1 MKKIIILIA
10 FTIYC
15 SSTNAKDAA
24 DVEIFELHNKQL
36 DSDPGLQKSI
46 NLSKLENKSQNSDEE
61 EINEEN
67 IQIEDDLIFSE
78 DGVSTELTGDS
89 LVSNTDSNIDFVPS
103 FWELA
108 NKDNLI
114 YLFDNIEEVNSP
126 AIKSELMYLL
136 DINSSPP
143 NNFQREDFE
152 NIIINNLIKFKYK
165 DKAYKSI
172 KSLYDIQNQNYIQEY
187 KKFELS
193 YLLSTY
199 KISEACDL
207 RNSFEKFKNIAENNF
222 LLKIDIFCLLLQ
234 EKFDEANLL
243 NSLLLESTDNQDY
256 YFQYLFNKLNNISV
270 DELLITNLKLLD
282 NEIFLY
288 SAMHRLGNIPLS
300 QKFLDVDPINL
311 SMPIILSNNSN
322 INLRLEAAHIAYK
335 NEILKSDSLAALYQ
349 FVDFSTED
357 LNNSQNFE
365 KITKNNVELG
375 MAYYFQLSNIQI
387 LPLTRLEAMI
397 SFWSFAE
404 KNNLGPIAF
413 ELSLQSLETIEPSSE
428 FSDYA
433 IDIIKA
439 YIKTN
444 NFDKA
449 KNWISFVD
457 QSSIDESYELK
468 FESSKFL
475 IKMNNIEDNSK
486 FIDAL
491 KFHLKDLQ
499 NNANNEILFSIFS
512 IIDDNKDNLF
522 ELEKKLYD
530 TRSMPSSYLIEN
542 IKNSIESKNFPEL
555 LLFVII
561 SLNNKDWNNLHPEHL
576 SLILN
581 SLKVYKNGL
590 LFNDIVIEILEINKI
605 I

>member
-1 MKKIIILIA
+1 MKKIIFLIV

-15 SSTNAKDAA
+15 SSTNATNAKDI
-24 DVEIFELHNKQL
+24 EIIELHSKQL
-36 DSDPGLQKSI
+36 DPGLQKNI
-46 NLSKLENKSQNSDEE
+46 NLSIIENESQNSEEE
-61 EINEEN
+61 EINEESN
-67 IQIEDDLIFSE
+67 QVENDLIFSE
-78 DGVSTELTGDS
+78 DIVDLESAGNKS
-89 LVSNTDSNIDFVPS
+89 LSNTDINIDFVPN

-108 NKDNLI
+108 DQDNLI
-114 YLFDNIEEVNSP
+114 YLFDNIKEVNSLT
-126 AIKSELMYLL
+126 IKSELIYLL
-136 DINSSPP
+136 DINSLPP
-143 NNFQREDFE
+143 KNFEREDFE

-165 DKAYKSI
+165 DKAYKNI
-172 KSLYDIQNQNYIQEY
+172 KSLYDVQNQIYIQEY
-187 KKFELS
+187 KKFELN

-207 RNSFEKFKNIAENNF
+207 RNSFEKSENVAENNF

-243 NSLLLESTDNQDY
+243 NSLLLESSANQDY
-256 YFQYLFNKLNNISV
+256 YFQYLFNKLNNLSF
-270 DELLITNLKLLD
+270 DESSITNLKILD

-300 QKFLDVDPINL
+300 QKFLDIDPINL

-322 INLRLEAAHIAYK
+322 IELRLKAAHIAYK
-335 NEILKSDSLAALYQ
+335 NEVIKSDSLAALYQ
-349 FVDFSTED
+349 VVDFTSED
-357 LNNSQNFE
+357 FNNSQNLE

-375 MAYYFQLSNIQI
+375 MAYYFQLSNVQI
-387 LPLTRLEAMI
+387 LPLTRLEAII
-397 SFWSFAE
+397 SFWRFAE
-404 KNNLGPIAF
+404 KNNLASIAY
-413 ELSLQSLETIEPSSE
+413 ELSLKSLDTIEPSSE

-433 IDIIKA
+433 TDIIMA

-457 QSSIDESYELK
+457 QSSIDESYKLK

-475 IKMNNIEDNSK
+475 IKIKNIEDNFK

-491 KFHLKDLQ
+491 KFHLKDVK

-512 IIDDNKDNLF
+512 IIDDNDNFF

-530 TRSMPSSYLIEN
+530 IRPMPPSYLIEN
-542 IKNSIESKNFPEL
+542 IKNSMKSKNFPEL
-555 LLFVII
+555 LLFVIL
-561 SLNNKDWNNLHPEHL
+561 SLNDRDWNNLHPEHL

-581 SLKVYKNGL
+581 SLKIYKDGL
-590 LFNDIVIEILEINKI
+590 LFNDIIMEVLQINKI